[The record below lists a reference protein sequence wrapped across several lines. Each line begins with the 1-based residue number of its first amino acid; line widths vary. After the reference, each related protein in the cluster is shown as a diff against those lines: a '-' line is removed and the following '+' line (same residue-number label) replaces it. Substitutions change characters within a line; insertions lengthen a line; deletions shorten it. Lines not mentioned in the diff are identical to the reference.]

1 MSSRVRIDLDEAA
14 IARDLGVDGRVG
26 DLVRQVTA
34 DVAAAAQR
42 RAPVVNGQLRASIR
56 TSVTGTGSEVR
67 GEVYTPLEY
76 ARYVHEGTGIYG
88 PARRPIRPVR
98 AKVLSWRGPGGR
110 RVFAAEV
117 RGQRAQPFLWE
128 ALAEASP
135 WPVTRGS

>member
-1 MSSRVRIDLDEAA
+1 MSSRVRVDLDEAA

-56 TSVTGTGSEVR
+56 TSVTGTGTEVR

-98 AKVLSWRGPGGR
+98 AKALSWRGPGGR

-117 RGQRAQPFLWE
+117 RGQRPNPFLLD
-128 ALAEASP
+128 ALMEASP